1 MFPAPK
7 CIRVWF
13 RKTERVLQVIHY
25 SDDHSWAFL
34 CGTTNDMSDV
44 MSVSMEQVV
53 SKDKTLFD
61 ARNVEP
67 GWMAIREDVGGEWQK
82 IQDDDL

>member
-1 MFPAPK
+1 
-7 CIRVWF
+7 
-13 RKTERVLQVIHY
+13 
-25 SDDHSWAFL
+25 
-34 CGTTNDMSDV
+34 MSDV